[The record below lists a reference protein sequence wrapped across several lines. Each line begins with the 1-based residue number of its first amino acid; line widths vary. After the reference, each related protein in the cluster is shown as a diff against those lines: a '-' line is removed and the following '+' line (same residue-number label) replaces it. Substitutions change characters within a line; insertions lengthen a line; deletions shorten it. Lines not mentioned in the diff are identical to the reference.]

1 MELNPNGNVKS
12 YLEVIEHELHMK
24 KNYTNE
30 EILSIQRELDEKKV
44 QHELDG
50 VEITS
55 EDAIT
60 VLNIMSNGLSKDD
73 AIDEVLNDICD
84 VLS

>member
-1 MELNPNGNVKS
+1 
-12 YLEVIEHELHMK
+12 MK

-30 EILSIQRELDEKKV
+30 KIISIQRELDEKKR
-44 QHELDG
+44 QYELDG
-50 VEITS
+50 VEITP

-60 VLNIMSNGLSKDD
+60 VLNIMSNGLSKDE
-73 AIDEVLNDICD
+73 AIDEVLNDICE

>member
-1 MELNPNGNVKS
+1 
-12 YLEVIEHELHMK
+12 MK
-24 KNYTNE
+24 KIYTNE
-30 EILSIQRELDEKKV
+30 EILSIQRELDEKKR
-44 QHELDG
+44 QYELDG
-50 VEITS
+50 VEITP

-60 VLNIMSNGLSKDD
+60 VLNIMSNGLTKDD

>member
-1 MELNPNGNVKS
+1 
-12 YLEVIEHELHMK
+12 MK

-30 EILSIQRELDEKKV
+30 EILSIQRELDEKKR
-44 QHELDG
+44 QYELDG
-50 VEITS
+50 VEITP

-60 VLNIMSNGLSKDD
+60 VLNIISNGLSKDE
-73 AIDEVLNDICD
+73 AIDEVLNGICE

>member
-1 MELNPNGNVKS
+1 
-12 YLEVIEHELHMK
+12 MK
-24 KNYTNE
+24 TNYSNE
-30 EILSIQRELDEKKV
+30 EIFSMQRELDEKKR
-44 QHELDG
+44 QYELDG
-50 VEITS
+50 VEITQ

-60 VLNIMSNGLSKDD
+60 VLNIMSNGLSKDE

>member
-1 MELNPNGNVKS
+1 MKAKYS
-12 YLEVIEHELHMK
+12 YK
-24 KNYTNE
+24 
-30 EILSIQRELDEKKV
+30 EIISIMRELDEKKH
-44 QHELDG
+44 QYELDG
-50 VEITS
+50 VEITP

-60 VLNIMSNGLSKDD
+60 VLNIMSNGLSKDE

>member
-1 MELNPNGNVKS
+1 
-12 YLEVIEHELHMK
+12 MK

-30 EILSIQRELDEKKV
+30 EIISLQRELDEKKR
-44 QHELDG
+44 QYELDG
-50 VEITS
+50 VEITP

-60 VLNIMSNGLSKDD
+60 VLNIMSNGLSKDE
-73 AIDEVLNDICD
+73 AIDEVLNDICE

>member
-1 MELNPNGNVKS
+1 
-12 YLEVIEHELHMK
+12 MK
-24 KNYTNE
+24 TNYTNK
-30 EILSIQRELDEKKV
+30 EILSIQKELDEKKR
-44 QHELDG
+44 QYELDG
-50 VEITS
+50 VEITP

>member
-1 MELNPNGNVKS
+1 
-12 YLEVIEHELHMK
+12 MK
-24 KNYTNE
+24 AKYSNE
-30 EILSIQRELDEKKV
+30 EIFSIQRELDEKKR
-44 QHELDG
+44 QYELDG
-50 VEITS
+50 VEITP

>member
-1 MELNPNGNVKS
+1 
-12 YLEVIEHELHMK
+12 MK
-24 KNYTNE
+24 KNYTNQ
-30 EILSIQRELDEKKV
+30 EILSIQRELDEKKR
-44 QHELDG
+44 QYELDG
-50 VEITS
+50 VEITP

>member
-1 MELNPNGNVKS
+1 
-12 YLEVIEHELHMK
+12 MK
-24 KNYTNE
+24 KIYTNE
-30 EILSIQRELDEKKV
+30 EIFSIQRELDEKKR
-44 QHELDG
+44 QYELDG
-50 VEITS
+50 VEITL

-60 VLNIMSNGLSKDD
+60 VLNIMSNGLSKDE

>member
-1 MELNPNGNVKS
+1 
-12 YLEVIEHELHMK
+12 MK

-30 EILSIQRELDEKKV
+30 EIISIMRVLDEKKR
-44 QHELDG
+44 QYELDG

-55 EDAIT
+55 EDAVN
-60 VLNIMSNGLSKDD
+60 VLNIMSNGLSKDE

>member
-1 MELNPNGNVKS
+1 
-12 YLEVIEHELHMK
+12 MK
-24 KNYTNE
+24 TNYTNE
-30 EILSIQRELDEKKV
+30 EILSIQRKLDEKKR
-44 QHELDG
+44 QYELDG
-50 VEITS
+50 VEITL

-60 VLNIMSNGLSKDD
+60 VLNIMSNGLPKDE